1 MKPHHAIGNK
11 NAAKPDD
18 VRRSAFLCF
27 RCTSSDKE
35 AWKKYVKEHN
45 MSLTDLANYSINLV
59 VKEEKAK

>member
-1 MKPHHAIGNK
+1 MKPHHATGNK

-18 VRRSAFLCF
+18 VRRSASLCF
-27 RCTSSDKE
+27 RCTSPDMA

-59 VKEEKAK
+59 VKEKK